1 MTGEKSNT
9 RENLRLELVDEAIKL
24 ATQGQWDKATK
35 INRKITKQFPDD
47 YQAYNRLG
55 KALSEM
61 GRTPAAKKAFNKSL
75 EISPQNQIAIK
86 NLSRLSILKHDN
98 KSQTVLTESAKRRF
112 AEDPGSTALT
122 SLTNIGP
129 ANIVSRTYPGN
140 HVKLVADQK
149 ILSVVDRQG
158 ERLGNIESKLA
169 SKLLKIMS
177 EGYKFEG
184 TVTSVSGKNI
194 SVIVQTTYENTLLPK
209 LSLFTNESSS
219 ALRKQTEET
228 VNSENLEHNLGQP
241 TREILI
247 KDWSDDDTEPGD
259 DEVFNST
266 VHRIVSEDDE
276 LD

>member
-1 MTGEKSNT
+1 M
-9 RENLRLELVDEAIKL
+9 
-24 ATQGQWDKATK
+24 
-35 INRKITKQFPDD
+35 
-47 YQAYNRLG
+47 
-55 KALSEM
+55 
-61 GRTPAAKKAFNKSL
+61 
-75 EISPQNQIAIK
+75 
-86 NLSRLSILKHDN
+86 
-98 KSQTVLTESAKRRF
+98 
-112 AEDPGSTALT
+112 
-122 SLTNIGP
+122 
-129 ANIVSRTYPGN
+129 SRTSSGH
-140 HVKLVADQK
+140 HVKLVADKK

-241 TREILI
+241 TKEILI

>member
-24 ATQGQWDKATK
+24 ATQGQWDKAAK

-55 KALSEM
+55 KALSEI

-129 ANIVSRTYPGN
+129 ANIVSRTSPGH
-140 HVKLVADQK
+140 HVKLVADKK

-194 SVIVQTTYENTLLPK
+194 SVIAQTTYENTLLPK
-209 LSLFTNESSS
+209 LF
-219 ALRKQTEET
+219 
-228 VNSENLEHNLGQP
+228 
-241 TREILI
+241 
-247 KDWSDDDTEPGD
+247 D
-259 DEVFNST
+259 
-266 VHRIVSEDDE
+266 RI
-276 LD
+276 